1 MGYMRRLTSYALK
14 HKKLFYGFM
23 TFAGI
28 GQVFNILTPLVLAN
42 IIDEVIYGGLHDLL
56 VPQVLLYFTLA
67 AFYMLFDIAG
77 RYGAAILAQNVIYD
91 VRKDL
96 YDALMEKDLAFYD
109 KEETGQLLAR
119 VTTDVTMLREWNY
132 WGYRIVFIGIV
143 MTIGVYLA
151 MYSLSPLLTTYMLLI
166 IPIMLFFI
174 YSFAKKVRP
183 VFYKARDQYGA
194 LSSVL
199 AENIVG
205 MKVIKSYAAG
215 KRETKRVEEENRN
228 FTDTRIE
235 AFRLFAFYRPLL
247 PTLFGLITGLL
258 IYVGGYSYILGDL
271 SYGTFV
277 GFVILMGML
286 MLPARFLSWSV
297 GMYQRASAS
306 SERAFYII
314 DHKDQVMTPEN
325 PIEHDIK
332 GKVTFEHVYFSY
344 QDGDYILR
352 DINME
357 INPGQVVALLGGTG
371 SGKTSLINLI
381 PRFYDADLNQ
391 LVEIDG
397 ISHKINKDGKIQI
410 DDTEYNLED
419 GKVRVGEEEFIALSP
434 GKVYIDDVP
443 IEYFSIENLRADIG
457 MVHQDPFLFSSS
469 IKDNIAF
476 AKPDSEMVD
485 IIAAAKAANIH
496 NFIETL
502 ELGYDTL
509 LGERGMTLSGGQKQ
523 RIAIARALVADP
535 TILILDD
542 STSSV
547 DAKTENLIQQA
558 LDTLMKN
565 RTTFIITHRLNTV
578 KNADIIVMME
588 KGRIME
594 IGSHQELLNRG
605 GLYASIHE
613 TLEEMER
620 AAGAPS
626 GGIPNE

>member
-1 MGYMRRLTSYALK
+1 MGYMRRLTSYAQR
-14 HKKLFYGFM
+14 HKQLFYGFM

-28 GQVFNILTPLVLAN
+28 GQVFNILTPLILAN
-42 IIDEVIYGGLHDLL
+42 IIDEVIYGGQHDLL
-56 VPQVLLYFTLA
+56 VPQVLLYFSLA
-67 AFYMLFDIAG
+67 VFYMLFDISG

-91 VRKDL
+91 VRRDL

-132 WGYRIVFIGIV
+132 WGYRIVFIGII

-166 IPIMLFFI
+166 IPIMIFFI
-174 YSFAKKVRP
+174 FSFARKVRP
-183 VFYKARDQYGA
+183 VFYKAREQYGA

-215 KRETKRVEEENRN
+215 KRETKRVEEENRK

-277 GFVILMGML
+277 AFVILMGML
-286 MLPARFLSWSV
+286 MMPARFLSWSV

-306 SERAFYII
+306 AERAFYII
-314 DHKDQVMTPEN
+314 DHTDEVRNPEN
-325 PIEHDIK
+325 PIEHEIK
-332 GKVTFEHVYFSY
+332 GKVNFDNVYFSY
-344 QDGDYILR
+344 KVGGYILKN
-352 DINME
+352 ITME
-357 INPGQVVALLGGTG
+357 VNPGQVVALLGGTG

-381 PRFYDADLNQ
+381 PRFYDADLGE

-397 ISHKINKDGKIQI
+397 IPHRVDEKGKLQIN
-410 DDTEYNLED
+410 DTEYDLEE
-419 GKVRVGEEEFIALSP
+419 GKVRVGEDEFSTFSP
-434 GKVYIDDVP
+434 GKVYIDDIP
-443 IEYFSIENLRADIG
+443 IEYFSIENLRANIG
-457 MVHQDPFLFSSS
+457 MVHQDPFLFSST
-469 IKDNIAF
+469 IKENIAF
-476 AKPDSEMVD
+476 AKPEAEMD
-485 IIAAAKAANIH
+485 EIIAAAKAANIH
-496 NFIETL
+496 DFIETL
-502 ELGYDTL
+502 ELGYDAL
-509 LGERGMTLSGGQKQ
+509 VGERGMTLSGGQKQ
-523 RIAIARALVADP
+523 RIAIARALIADP
-535 TILILDD
+535 KILILDD

-547 DAKTENLIQQA
+547 DAKTENMIQQA
-558 LDTLMKN
+558 LETLMKN

-594 IGSHQELLNRG
+594 MGSHKELMNRG

-613 TLEEMER
+613 TLEEMEL
-620 AAGAPS
+620 AAIAPS
-626 GGIPNE
+626 GGVSNE